1 MDDGLDTPVD
11 APVIPSRVD
20 VEDGVETI
28 ELDPPVDAPVI
39 PSTIELEELIVVG
52 SDTTL
57 WDVPVDAPENPAL
70 ELVATDCTDELTKV
84 ELGEVVDSMD
94 EVVDSMDEVVESMD
108 EMLDSTPVEAPVIPS
123 TIELEELVVVGTGIL
138 VVVGT
143 ETMVWLVPVDAPVYP
158 AFELVSALETELSAV
173 D

>member
-70 ELVATDCTDELTKV
+70 ELVATDGTDELTKV

-94 EVVDSMDEVVESMD
+94 GVVESMD

-158 AFELVSALETELSAV
+158 ALELESLLKTELSGV

>member
-94 EVVDSMDEVVESMD
+94 EVVESMD

>member
-70 ELVATDCTDELTKV
+70 ELVATDGTDELTKV
-84 ELGEVVDSMD
+84 ELG

>member
-11 APVIPSRVD
+11 APVIPSRVE

-39 PSTIELEELIVVG
+39 PSTVELEELIVVG
-52 SDTTL
+52 TDTTV

-94 EVVDSMDEVVESMD
+94 E
-108 EMLDSTPVEAPVIPS
+108 MLDSTPVEAPVIPS
-123 TIELEELVVVGTGIL
+123 TIELEELVVVGTGTL

-158 AFELVSALETELSAV
+158 AFELVSALKTELSAV